1 MYRSE
6 ADVSDEKH
14 LRLLSEVSFDT
25 DNASSSS
32 CEGTLQSVLEIW
44 R

>member
-14 LRLLSEVSFDT
+14 LRFVSEVSPDT

-32 CEGTLQSVLEIW
+32 CDRT
-44 R
+44 